1 MSKRTFRFQ
10 VIDIRTRE
18 PDGDLPHVH
27 PGRALM
33 RAIQL
38 NLFAQEVRYTL
49 RPVRWI
55 DDSVNNQQE
64 KQACSF

>member
-1 MSKRTFRFQ
+1 MSKPTFRYQ

-38 NLFAQEVRYTL
+38 NLFAQDVRYTL

-55 DDSVNNQQE
+55 DESVNNQQE
-64 KQACSF
+64 

>member
-1 MSKRTFRFQ
+1 M
-10 VIDIRTRE
+10 IDIRTRE

-38 NLFAQEVRYTL
+38 NLFAQDVRYTL

-55 DDSVNNQQE
+55 DESVNNQQE
-64 KQACSF
+64 